1 MEITICDNY
10 ESMSRLAGSIIMEEI
25 KKKPFSL
32 VTFAAGNTPN
42 GILRFLV
49 RLCRDQENVFK
60 DAFFVGLD
68 EWVGMDGSDV
78 GSCRNTL
85 DKAFFHPL
93 GINDSQI
100 FFFNGKSTDLSKEC
114 DRIAH
119 YLEEMGPLDLALIG
133 IGLNGHV
140 GFNEPGS
147 IESSGCRCVNL
158 KESTQK
164 NGQYY
169 FDLNK
174 DLTRGLTLGI
184 KELMGARSVIL
195 VADGSQKAGILK
207 DLMTKEIGPEIPVS
221 FLRRHPNCRVI
232 VDKEACSEIEVGSEG
247 KRQL

>member
-1 MEITICDNY
+1 
-10 ESMSRLAGSIIMEEI
+10 
-25 KKKPFSL
+25 
-32 VTFAAGNTPN
+32 
-42 GILRFLV
+42 
-49 RLCRDQENVFK
+49 
-60 DAFFVGLD
+60 
-68 EWVGMDGSDV
+68 
-78 GSCRNTL
+78 
-85 DKAFFHPL
+85 
-93 GINDSQI
+93 I